1 MFTVSIET
9 YESSNCTLYFTIKKI
24 IMGIIKLKNIR
35 TYSLPRLLDRGRKNC
50 SDYTINL
57 EVKTDL
63 RKSSISDDLKIRWI
77 MCF

>member
-1 MFTVSIET
+1 MKVQLHFI
-9 YESSNCTLYFTIKKI
+9 LYNKKYNN
-24 IMGIIKLKNIR
+24 GNHKTKNIR
-35 TYSLPRLLDRGRKNC
+35 TYSLPRLLDRGRKNW